1 MTTCSVI
8 LHRKSVAR
16 RRWIAAGLLPVSL
29 LLAGQLLAAEQG
41 LKTRQKNAPPVV
53 ASAPA
58 APLAPAAVPL
68 QTVGIGD
75 TVSVQVYGRPELA
88 TTTAVAEDGSINL
101 PLVGAVRVA
110 GQSQTTAAQRISAA
124 FQNGQYL
131 RNPQV
136 TLLITQSRSQQVSV
150 LGEVRTPGRFV
161 VDGRTSVLDLLAL
174 AGGTTERGGDTIY
187 LIRDDGRGTLERQ
200 RIDLQGLQRDGIPL
214 PSLSL
219 RGGDSIYVPPY
230 QQYYIYG
237 AITQPNMYRLEQ
249 SMTVLQAIS
258 RSGGLT
264 QFANEKR
271 VEIKRRNPDGT
282 FKTYRAKLTDQVQ
295 PDDVI
300 YVKETRF

>member
-1 MTTCSVI
+1 MLTCRVI
-8 LHRKSVAR
+8 HHQHSAR
-16 RRWIAAGLLPVSL
+16 APRRSHWIAASLLP
-29 LLAGQLLAAEQG
+29 LLAFQALATEQDV
-41 LKTRQKNAPPVV
+41 KSRPKNSPPVV
-53 ASAPA
+53 AAATAPA
-58 APLAPAAVPL
+58 TTAVKPL
-68 QTVGIGD
+68 QTVGVGD
-75 TVSVQVYGRPELA
+75 MVSVQVYGRPELA
-88 TTTAVAEDGSINL
+88 TTTSVAEDGSISL
-101 PLVGAVRVA
+101 PLVGPVRIA
-110 GQSQTTAAQRISAA
+110 GQSQTAAAQRVAAA
-124 FQNGQYL
+124 FQSGQYL

-174 AGGTTERGGDTIY
+174 AGGTTERGGDTVF
-187 LIRDDGRGTLERQ
+187 LIRDDGQGQLERQ
-200 RIDLQGLQRDGIPL
+200 RIDLKGLQSDQVAL

-230 QQYYIYG
+230 EQYYIYG
-237 AITQPNMYRLEQ
+237 AITSPNMYRLEP

-271 VEIKRRNPDGT
+271 VEIKRKNPDGT
-282 FKTYRAKLTDQVQ
+282 FKTYRAKLTDSVL

-300 YVKETRF
+300 YVKESRF